1 MRLGTCWE
9 SWPEMKLC
17 IVHWLPQMKKH
28 TPGHGTFDDLRSPL
42 KHQAFWRQTWL
53 IVYEI
58 SINCSRTSVW
68 GLGRSG
74 KDSRVK
80 LNSEGYRLFPLWSDT
95 CQCCET
101 VETGKECLVS
111 SLTESSRCPR
121 HRHLL
126 LPPRHPSVTMK
137 PLCSDCFSSFTAS
150 VIDCWEINHTDSVW
164 LRVTTFYYLLMI
176 MSLGWGSAGW
186 FFCWSCLGSLMQV
199 LSSGVSNW
207 AETFRVTSLGCMN
220 LIWDSMNSWG
230 WLGISLSP
238 SRIDELYDMVTHGS
252 PNHKSR
258 NCQAFLRL
266 MPWTATTST
275 LWCSIG

>member
-150 VIDCWEINHTDSVW
+150 VIDCWEINHTEPVNVQALDITLSDSVFISSTCLVPEMRGNDPIC
-164 LRVTTFYYLLMI
+164 LRRKD
-176 MSLGWGSAGW
+176 SLFLCKW
-186 FFCWSCLGSLMQV
+186 
-199 LSSGVSNW
+199 
-207 AETFRVTSLGCMN
+207 
-220 LIWDSMNSWG
+220 
-230 WLGISLSP
+230 SLSIAI
-238 SRIDELYDMVTHGS
+238 RYQLLS
-252 PNHKSR
+252 PTV
-258 NCQAFLRL
+258 LI
-266 MPWTATTST
+266 ST
-275 LWCSIG
+275 WERAEE